1 MLLLTTTIE
10 NVSKYFEKLLFV
22 ECRLIALIAT
32 YLTIML
38 HILHYYLTTYT
49 KRTKQ
54 GVLGSLLKIQNYIS
68 LLPIIAT
75 ILVRT
80 LYVNIIMK
88 KKINVTIFH

>member
-1 MLLLTTTIE
+1 MLLLTTLE

-22 ECRLIALIAT
+22 NYIIALIAT

-75 ILVRT
+75 NLVRT
-80 LYVNIIMK
+80 LYV
-88 KKINVTIFH
+88 VT